1 MLAQIDLLS
10 LVLSPVLF
18 YLGGSAL
25 FMLLSYLKL
34 IKTEA

>member
-1 MLAQIDLLS
+1 MMPQINLLS

-18 YLGGSAL
+18 YAVASLV

-34 IKTEA
+34 IKTDM